1 MWKFLCECSVVNDKA
16 SCVTVSDGT
25 YTTATDL
32 KQLGK
37 FPRNVTR
44 KMVLSFIQLKVKLSQ
59 LYSCLSCHVSEMKK
73 TASTRPPQVA
83 SGKVHVAFSLSL
95 ASGETLMKLMSSLR
109 SQQTQRW
116 RQHASFLGRVDS
128 SAESLIVLQLNVQG
142 LTTAKLDVLEQLA
155 SNKATAVVLQEMH
168 NENVTTSTWGRATSG
183 TARPGRH
190 VPVRMGI
197 LNRCYAPV

>member
-1 MWKFLCECSVVNDKA
+1 MNDEA

-116 RQHASFLGRVDS
+116 RQHVSFLGRVDS

-142 LTTAKLDVLEQLA
+142 LTTAKLDVLEQLT
-155 SNKATAVVLQEMH
+155 SNKATAVVL
-168 NENVTTSTWGRATSG
+168 
-183 TARPGRH
+183 
-190 VPVRMGI
+190 
-197 LNRCYAPV
+197 

>member
-1 MWKFLCECSVVNDKA
+1 M
-16 SCVTVSDGT
+16 
-25 YTTATDL
+25 
-32 KQLGK
+32 
-37 FPRNVTR
+37 
-44 KMVLSFIQLKVKLSQ
+44 
-59 LYSCLSCHVSEMKK
+59 
-73 TASTRPPQVA
+73 
-83 SGKVHVAFSLSL
+83 
-95 ASGETLMKLMSSLR
+95 
-109 SQQTQRW
+109 
-116 RQHASFLGRVDS
+116 DS

-155 SNKATAVVLQEMH
+155 SNNKATAVVLQEMH